1 MVSSPPSI
9 SPILVSLTL
18 LAGLSLDAN
27 VYSVSLCFFLCLS
40 LILVCFDHTLF
51 IRSQQCLSI
60 YIVKCR
66 ICRYLVYHI
75 TCRLVFIIYF
85 FLQFFGVL
93 DVRIYTICLRHNTI
107 CSWMKNPCGVAVLS
121 LYSFHSQHMSRLI
134 RSFICQCLNIVSLV
148 FSGLVSFPR
157 VHVELLKPCIL
168 YS

>member
-18 LAGLSLDAN
+18 FAGLSLDAN

-93 DVRIYTICLRHNTI
+93 DVRIYDYLFETQYHMLMNEESLRRCRIVFVQFSFTTHVSSHTQFHL
-107 CSWMKNPCGVAVLS
+107 PVLKYRIIGI
-121 LYSFHSQHMSRLI
+121 LRP
-134 RSFICQCLNIVSLV
+134 RIVS
-148 FSGLVSFPR
+148 S
-157 VHVELLKPCIL
+157 CTC
-168 YS
+168 